1 MVLNQCQQFSRY
13 IKVAFDGILFP
24 NPIWD
29 IFGEVFYNCFRKV
42 QIFRTVA
49 EQTTRTFLKLF
60 LNNSKML

>member
-1 MVLNQCQQFSRY
+1 MGFQTNVNSFSDIF

-42 QIFRTVA
+42 Q
-49 EQTTRTFLKLF
+49 
-60 LNNSKML
+60 MY